1 MSRTL
6 STIVPVVTLLLLFG
20 IPGFPPNSGHCSTET
35 SVLHPGW
42 NSLDGTPANAA
53 RAMDRGS
60 RFTATESTVERLQLK
75 VELPGMLVRDTAM
88 KDGNTYTVVTAPGS
102 GMHEVGGP
110 DVPVYGTWILI
121 PNGTRATVETEPG
134 QPLVFDQ
141 VDLPPIQPPS
151 PDVEDAPLPP
161 FSRNEA
167 LYASD
172 ADYPGTY
179 ARLEATSVMR
189 GQECAILRL
198 NPFQYNPVRKTLS
211 VYRDLVVT
219 VRFDG
224 TPSPIE
230 QRLRTESFDKLM
242 RGMAP
247 NADAVLALGESE
259 KKGIRKPSVEP
270 ELLFRAAGG
279 IGWDYII
286 IAHSNFSEAA
296 YKLAAWKEQIGFKV
310 LTVPTPSPTAADIR
324 NLIKWCYDTLD
335 IAPSYVLLI
344 GDAEFVPCDYWTE
357 HPWDSYPGVTGD
369 AKQGHIGTDLYYA
382 AIDGNDYTPDLAI
395 GRLSVGSATHAL
407 NHVDR
412 IIEYEKDPPVLT
424 TFYDDVAICA
434 YFQDG
439 VEGTPINP
447 DGIEDARYT
456 QTSEDLALFLSEAA
470 YGINKTVTRI
480 YYARPI
486 VNPAYWND
494 GQLWGTGNFGG
505 GPAGN
510 PGDPIPAY
518 LKRPGFAWDG
528 DYLDI
533 KGAFENGSFLITHRD
548 HGGRQY
554 WVQPYFHSYHIG
566 SLQIRFGE
574 SPVVWSVNC
583 KTGWFDNETDYSFMY
598 ETDYTGLHEESFAEF
613 LESYCSFGGPVGIIA
628 ATRVTDTMYN
638 ARLVWGWTDAI
649 WPTFIPTEGWP
660 LWIFR
665 MGDVLNSGKAYMAT
679 KFAGD
684 TSGWVQAHF
693 EMYHWFGDPSME
705 IRNASPG
712 YLDAKHPAQWPWQ
725 NKPHDFKVHVQWLNG
740 FPVWLARVTVS
751 RSGAPLDQRVG
762 WTDLNGDV
770 VFADLVTSQLGE
782 YTVTAVFPNA
792 VPYIGTFQSSE
803 FKPAF
808 LWGMFGNLL
817 EK

>member
-1 MSRTL
+1 VSKTL
-6 STIVPVVTLLLLFG
+6 STIAPLVTLLLLLGFS
-20 IPGFPPNSGHCSTET
+20 GFPKHSGHCSTET
-35 SVLHPGW
+35 NVLYPGW
-42 NSLDGTPANAA
+42 NSLDGSSANAA
-53 RAMDRGS
+53 LSRDRGS
-60 RFTATESTVERLQLK
+60 RYTALESTAERLKLK
-75 VELPGMLVRDTAM
+75 VELPGMQVHETTL
-88 KDGNTYTVVTAPGS
+88 KDGNPYTVVTAPGS
-102 GMHEVGGP
+102 GTHEVGGP

-121 PNGTRATVETEPG
+121 PNGARATVETDTG
-134 QPLVFDQ
+134 QPLVFEG

-151 PDVEDAPLPP
+151 PDVENVPLPP
-161 FSRNEA
+161 FTRNEA
-167 LYASD
+167 LYAAD
-172 ADYPGTY
+172 ADYPG
-179 ARLEATSVMR
+179 AFAKLGATQIMR
-189 GQECAILRL
+189 GQDCAILRL
-198 NPFQYNPVRKTLS
+198 YPFQYNPVRKTLS
-211 VYRDLVVT
+211 VYRDLTVT

-224 TPSPIE
+224 TPSPLE
-230 QRLRTESFDKLM
+230 RRLRSDSFDKIM

-247 NADAVLALGESE
+247 NAEAVLALGENE
-259 KKGIRKPSVEP
+259 KKGIRKQAMEP
-270 ELLFRAAGG
+270 ELLFGADGG

-286 IAHSNFSEAA
+286 ISHSNFSEAA

-310 LTVPTPSPTAADIR
+310 LTMPVSSPTTTDIY

-335 IAPSYVLLI
+335 IPPVYVLLI
-344 GDAEFVPCDYWTE
+344 GDAEYIPCVYRTV

-369 AKQGHIGTDLYYA
+369 SRQGHIGTDLYYA
-382 AIDGNDYTPDLAI
+382 AIDGTDYTPDLAI
-395 GRLSVGSATHAL
+395 GRLSVGSATQAM

-439 VEGTPINP
+439 VEDTIIQP

-470 YGINKTVTRI
+470 YGINKNVTRI

-528 DYLDI
+528 DYMDI
-533 KGAFENGSFLITHRD
+533 KSAFESGSFLITHRD
-548 HGGRQY
+548 HGGRQH

-583 KTGWFDNETDYSFMY
+583 KTGWFDNETDYPAVGD
-598 ETDYTGLHEESFAEF
+598 TDYTGYNEESFAEF

-649 WPTFIPTEGWP
+649 WPNFIPTEGWP

-665 MGDVLNSGKAYMAT
+665 MGDVLNSGKIYMAP
-679 KFAGD
+679 KFID
-684 TSGWVQAHF
+684 DDWLKAHF
-693 EMYHWFGDPSME
+693 QMYHWFGDPSME

-712 YLDAKHPAQWPWQ
+712 YLDAKHAAQWPWQ
-725 NKPHDFKVHVQWLNG
+725 NKAHDFKVHVQWYNG
-740 FPVWLARVTVS
+740 FPVWLARVTIS
-751 RSGAPLDQRVG
+751 RSGVPFDQRVG

-770 VFADLVTSQLGE
+770 MFADLVTSQLGE
-782 YTVTAVFPNA
+782 YNVTAVFPNA
-792 VPYIGTFQSSE
+792 APYLGTFQSSK
-803 FKPAF
+803 FKPVF
-808 LWGMFGNLL
+808 LPALVGTLL
-817 EK
+817 DKK